1 MKYIPKAAK
10 RNRCDL
16 ASFIQVNGLDF
27 FPTGCEEPSVLGDYV
42 LVETGS
48 RPHFGNKVGK
58 GKFKT
63 KTYTDEADFIREFE
77 ICPYRGYRKKSRD

>member
-27 FPTGCEEPSVLGDYV
+27 FPTGCEEPSVLVDYV

-58 GKFKT
+58 GKFKRIA
-63 KTYTDEADFIREFE
+63 YTDEADFICEFE